1 MSTGRPR
8 LTGDA
13 RAKLVQKT
21 AGLVEEAGSSG
32 GALGADPAGPCAGR
46 VRSARVVEGDVPYAN
61 ARAESLKEAAPVAV
75 APKRRNGGKKKK
87 KRAGE
92 RMTSG
97 KRLSPLRGKFVPL
110 AARVACW
117 LPPTAEIRLESVRKR
132 GRSRRR
138 CLDAIDPAHAEG

>member
-87 KRAGE
+87 KKGWGKNDE
-92 RMTSG
+92 RETTVTTPG
-97 KRLSPLRGKFVPL
+97 QVRTTRGKGRVL
-110 AARVACW
+110 ASSNGGNKAGVGPEAG
-117 LPPTAEIRLESVRKR
+117 A
-132 GRSRRR
+132 
-138 CLDAIDPAHAEG
+138 